1 MAEVEQSQRQ
11 RSNCLH
17 PTPLIFQQRA
27 HAARNNSARRG
38 GGARTELVADVDARA
53 ADAHSVMEQAVA
65 EHDFER
71 GGAEHARELVA
82 GGFERNT
89 AARCSQQMAS

>member
-27 HAARNNSARRG
+27 HAARNN
-38 GGARTELVADVDARA
+38 GARWSGWTRAELVADVDARA
-53 ADAHSVMEQAVA
+53 ANAHSVVEQAVA
-65 EHDFER
+65 EDDF
-71 GGAEHARELVA
+71 
-82 GGFERNT
+82 
-89 AARCSQQMAS
+89 